1 MKKTTLSLAVGL
13 CLSIAGLAQTQ
24 RTILYEEFTGEN
36 CGPCAATN
44 PGLTSFIHQTPG
56 YFPTK
61 VLMIRYQCNIPSAP
75 GAGSLYVDNS
85 SEEGVRQTYYTVP
98 FAPYARFDG
107 IVLPEPA
114 SQGTGS
120 DGHAYWI
127 EDATD
132 YPNIVPDSAIVNS
145 PFALTV
151 NHVFSPAYDSVTI
164 TAVVTAAQNYTA
176 STTGALVLQVAM
188 EEAAIHFAN
197 PTGSNG
203 EKDFYDVM
211 RKMVPNASGTALN
224 NTWATAATQTI
235 TLKAKIPTYIHDKN
249 QLAFVAFVQ
258 DNGPKRV
265 HQAAYSQP
273 KSVNLDASTTAIAS
287 SPILCSATIPV
298 SATIANPG
306 MTTLTSCLVN
316 YKLDAGTVNTYTW
329 SGSLAQGTSTVIALP
344 SLTGTAGTHTLT
356 VYTSMPNNGT
366 DQNAANDKQTSSVI
380 LEITPSTTSIV
391 EGFTLT
397 AFPPANWAKHNT
409 DGSSSQ
415 WVRGTA
421 GNAPTTGNSAKYP
434 FYTNGS
440 IGDIDELYMPY
451 VDLTNSTNA
460 QLKFDY
466 AYNYYFDHTSGEIDD
481 SLAVMLSTD
490 CGSTWNQLFY
500 DGGATL
506 VTALTPGDSN
516 EYVPASTEWK
526 SKTISLT
533 SYATGPV
540 LMKFVAI
547 NNYGNDIYLDNVNIT
562 FSVAGIAKN
571 NGNISNVKVYPNPA
585 NSQFNINVNLTASEK
600 TSVSLYNVM
609 GQVVFTK
616 NFDFNAGENLV
627 NIPVD
632 QLSNGMYTVLV
643 SSTSGSYQTKL
654 SVIK

>member
-36 CGPCAATN
+36 CNPCAATN
-44 PGLTSFIHQTPG
+44 PSLTSFIHTTPG

-75 GAGSLYVDNS
+75 GAGSLYVDDS
-85 SEEGVRQTYYTVP
+85 AEEAVRQTYYSAP

-107 IVLPEPA
+107 IVLKEPA

-127 EDATD
+127 EDTVN
-132 YPNIVPDSAIVNS
+132 YHNIVPDSAIVNS

-151 NHVFSPAYDSVTI
+151 NHVFSAAYDSVTI

-188 EEAAIHFAN
+188 EEAAVHFAN
-197 PTGSNG
+197 PTGTNG

-211 RKMVPNASGTALN
+211 RKMVPSPTGTALN
-224 NTWATAATQTI
+224 DAWATAATQTI
-235 TLKAKIPTYIHDKN
+235 TLKAKIPAYIHDKN
-249 QLAFVAFVQ
+249 QLAFVAFIQ

-273 KSVNLDASTTAIAS
+273 QSVNLDASTSAIIS
-287 SPILCSATIPV
+287 SPVLCATTIPV
-298 SATIANPG
+298 SATIKNPG
-306 MTTLTSCLVN
+306 MTTLTSCVIN
-316 YKLDAGTVNTYTW
+316 YKLDAGTVSTYTW
-329 SGSLAQGTSTVIALP
+329 TGSLLQGASATVVLP
-344 SLTGTAGTHTLT
+344 SLTGTVGTHTLS
-356 VYTSMPNNGT
+356 VYTSLPNNGT
-366 DQNAANDKQTSSVI
+366 DQNTANDKKI
-380 LEITPSTTSIV
+380 TSIIIEAAPSAAAV
-391 EGFTLT
+391 AEGFTVT
-397 AFPPANWAKHNT
+397 AFPPVNWSIHNT
-409 DGSSSQ
+409 NGSVSQ
-415 WVRGTA
+415 WARGTT

-440 IGDIDELYMPY
+440 VGDLDELYMPY
-451 VDLTNSTNA
+451 TDLTNASSA

-466 AYNYYFDHTSGEIDD
+466 AYNYYYDHTSGEIDD

-490 CGSTWNQLFY
+490 CGVTWNQIFY

-506 VTALTPGDSN
+506 ATALTLGDSN
-516 EYVPASTEWK
+516 AYTPAATEWK
-526 SKTISLT
+526 TKTISLASYT
-533 SYATGPV
+533 SPV

-547 NNYGNDIYLDNVNIT
+547 NNYGNNMYIDNVNIT
-562 FSVAGIAKN
+562 FSIAGIKQN
-571 NGNISNVKVYPNPA
+571 QGNISGVNVYPNPT
-585 NSQFNINVNLTASEK
+585 STHFDINVNLTTSEK
-600 TSVSLYNVM
+600 TAITIYNVM
-609 GQVVFTK
+609 GQVVLTK
-616 NFDFNAGENLV
+616 NYDFSAGNNLV

-643 SSTSGSYQTKL
+643 SSAGGVYQTKV